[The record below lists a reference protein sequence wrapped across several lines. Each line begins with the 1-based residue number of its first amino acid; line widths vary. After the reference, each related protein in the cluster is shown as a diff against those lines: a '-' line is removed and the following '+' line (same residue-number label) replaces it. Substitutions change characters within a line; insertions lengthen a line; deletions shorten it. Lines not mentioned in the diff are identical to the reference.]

1 MTVKT
6 RLLDRLTAARAERGM
21 MRSRLGAA
29 LLASFATACGG
40 PGVPGSKSG
49 TISPPPRTFLVQEDR
64 VVIEGR
70 WHPIEPGPK
79 SPAILDAVR
88 VVCVRAERSCT
99 EDLTR
104 FSTYPGAE
112 PVHDVLQYRVD
123 EWTKWGKPAGKLVAS
138 RRADAIEVQIR
149 VSLSGLAAEK
159 VVIDKEGATRWR
171 LE

>member
-1 MTVKT
+1 
-6 RLLDRLTAARAERGM
+6 M
-21 MRSRLGAA
+21 MRSLAGAA
-29 LLASFATACGG
+29 LVASLATACGG
-40 PGVPGSKSG
+40 AAAPGSESGASKAG
-49 TISPPPRTFLVQEDR
+49 TISPSPRSLLVQEDR

-79 SPAILDAVR
+79 SPAILNAVR

-104 FSTYPGAE
+104 SSTYPGAE
-112 PVHDVLQYRVD
+112 PVQDVLQYRVD
-123 EWTKWGKPAGKLVAS
+123 EWTKWGKPAGKIVSS

-159 VVIDKEGATRWR
+159 VVIDKEGTTRWR